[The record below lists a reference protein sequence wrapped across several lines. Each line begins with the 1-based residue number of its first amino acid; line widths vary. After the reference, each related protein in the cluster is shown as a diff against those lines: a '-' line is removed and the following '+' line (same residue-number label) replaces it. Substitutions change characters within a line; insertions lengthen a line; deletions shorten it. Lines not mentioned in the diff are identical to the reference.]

1 MLIYSQNERK
11 SVPLTLGSEY
21 RDIFTKFKE
30 YMNYEI
36 ENRIQDNTMKQEI
49 EILDL
54 ILKAPEKEETLEI
67 EETDSGI

>member
-1 MLIYSQNERK
+1 
-11 SVPLTLGSEY
+11 
-21 RDIFTKFKE
+21 
-30 YMNYEI
+30 MNYEI